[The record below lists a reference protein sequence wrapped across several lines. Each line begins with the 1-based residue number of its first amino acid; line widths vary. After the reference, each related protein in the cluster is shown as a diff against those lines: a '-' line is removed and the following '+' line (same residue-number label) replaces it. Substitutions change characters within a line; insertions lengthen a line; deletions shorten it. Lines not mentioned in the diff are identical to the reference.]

1 MLGWEIDDD
10 LVAIWYVEFGGF
22 KKYYQFIFTSLAY
35 KCCVLKHHVN
45 FKSCLGLIRNVVCEL
60 CEIFENT
67 VFCHVLFVSYIDE
80 QQQFD
85 FLCKIVNAVRDIT
98 VTFEFYKNFANIVC
112 SGKRQAVILPIFPF
126 LIFGII
132 GFKLL

>member
-1 MLGWEIDDD
+1 MLGWEVDDD

-22 KKYYQFIFTSLAY
+22 KKYYQFIFTPLAY

-45 FKSCLGLIRNVVCEL
+45 FKSCLGLFCDVVCEL

-67 VFCHVLFVSYIDE
+67 VFCHVLFVSYIDD

-85 FLCKIVNAVRDIT
+85 FFCKIVNVVRDST
-98 VTFEFYKNFANIVC
+98 VTFEFNKNFANIVC
-112 SGKRQAVILPIFPF
+112 SGKRQAKTLPIFLF
-126 LIFGII
+126 LIFGMI
-132 GFKLL
+132 GLKLL